1 MSSTIDLCDNKG
13 TFKYFIGY
21 DNYRIGIT
29 PLCIMLSQMN
39 TCVKYFKDNK
49 HMNLLVND
57 KKTLQKYNEIGIK
70 LKIYLKKY
78 LIVNQCLWINIL
90 KQKNV

>member
-1 MSSTIDLCDNKG
+1 
-13 TFKYFIGY
+13 
-21 DNYRIGIT
+21 
-29 PLCIMLSQMN
+29 MN

-57 KKTLQKYNEIGIK
+57 KKILQKYNEIGIK

>member
-13 TFKYFIGY
+13 TFKYFTVY
-21 DNYRIGIT
+21 DDYRIGII

-57 KKTLQKYNEIGIK
+57 KKILQKYNEIGIK

-78 LIVNQCLWINIL
+78 LIVKQCIWINIL
-90 KQKNV
+90 KLKNV

>member
-1 MSSTIDLCDNKG
+1 
-13 TFKYFIGY
+13 
-21 DNYRIGIT
+21 
-29 PLCIMLSQMN
+29 MN

-90 KQKNV
+90 KLKNV

>member
-1 MSSTIDLCDNKG
+1 MSSTIDLSDNKG
-13 TFKYFIGY
+13 TFKYFIVY
-21 DNYRIGIT
+21 DDYRIGII

-57 KKTLQKYNEIGIK
+57 KKILQKYNEIGIK

-78 LIVNQCLWINIL
+78 LIVKQCIWINIL
-90 KQKNV
+90 KLKNV

>member
-1 MSSTIDLCDNKG
+1 
-13 TFKYFIGY
+13 
-21 DNYRIGIT
+21 
-29 PLCIMLSQMN
+29 MN

-57 KKTLQKYNEIGIK
+57 KKILQKYNEIGIK

-90 KQKNV
+90 KLKNV

>member
-21 DNYRIGIT
+21 DDYRIGIT

-57 KKTLQKYNEIGIK
+57 KKILQKYNEIGIK
-70 LKIYLKKY
+70 
-78 LIVNQCLWINIL
+78 
-90 KQKNV
+90 

>member
-1 MSSTIDLCDNKG
+1 MSSAIDLCDNKG
-13 TFKYFIGY
+13 TFKYFIVY
-21 DNYRIGIT
+21 DDYRIGII

-57 KKTLQKYNEIGIK
+57 KKILQKYNEIGIK

-90 KQKNV
+90 KLKNV

>member
-1 MSSTIDLCDNKG
+1 MSDNKG
-13 TFKYFIGY
+13 TFKYFIVY
-21 DNYRIGIT
+21 DDYRIGII

-57 KKTLQKYNEIGIK
+57 KKILQKYNEIGIK

-78 LIVNQCLWINIL
+78 LIVKQCIWINIL
-90 KQKNV
+90 KLKNV

>member
-1 MSSTIDLCDNKG
+1 
-13 TFKYFIGY
+13 
-21 DNYRIGIT
+21 
-29 PLCIMLSQMN
+29 MN

-57 KKTLQKYNEIGIK
+57 KKILQKYNEIGIK

-78 LIVNQCLWINIL
+78 LIVKQCIWINIL
-90 KQKNV
+90 KLKNI

>member
-13 TFKYFIGY
+13 TFKYFTVY
-21 DNYRIGIT
+21 DDYRIGII

-57 KKTLQKYNEIGIK
+57 KKILQKYNEIGIK

-90 KQKNV
+90 KLKNV

>member
-1 MSSTIDLCDNKG
+1 MSSTIDLSDNKG
-13 TFKYFIGY
+13 TFKYFIVY
-21 DNYRIGIT
+21 DDYRIGII

-57 KKTLQKYNEIGIK
+57 KKILQKYNEIGIK

-90 KQKNV
+90 KLKNV

>member
-1 MSSTIDLCDNKG
+1 
-13 TFKYFIGY
+13 
-21 DNYRIGIT
+21 
-29 PLCIMLSQMN
+29 MN

-78 LIVNQCLWINIL
+78 LIVNQCLWINVL
-90 KQKNV
+90 KLKNV

>member
-1 MSSTIDLCDNKG
+1 MSSAIDLCDNKG
-13 TFKYFIGY
+13 TFKYFIVY
-21 DNYRIGIT
+21 DDYRIGII

-57 KKTLQKYNEIGIK
+57 KKILQKYNEIGIK

-78 LIVNQCLWINIL
+78 LIVKQCIWINIL
-90 KQKNV
+90 KLKNV

>member
-1 MSSTIDLCDNKG
+1 
-13 TFKYFIGY
+13 
-21 DNYRIGIT
+21 
-29 PLCIMLSQMN
+29 MN

-57 KKTLQKYNEIGIK
+57 KKILQKYNEIGIK

-78 LIVNQCLWINIL
+78 LIVKQCIWINIL
-90 KQKNV
+90 KLKNV

>member
-1 MSSTIDLCDNKG
+1 
-13 TFKYFIGY
+13 
-21 DNYRIGIT
+21 
-29 PLCIMLSQMN
+29 MN

-78 LIVNQCLWINIL
+78 LIVKQCIWINIL
-90 KQKNV
+90 KLKNI